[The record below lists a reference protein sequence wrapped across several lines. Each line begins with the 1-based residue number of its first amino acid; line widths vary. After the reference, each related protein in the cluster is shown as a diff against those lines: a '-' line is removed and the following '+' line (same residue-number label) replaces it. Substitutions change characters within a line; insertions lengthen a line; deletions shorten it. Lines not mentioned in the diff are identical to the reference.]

1 MTSTGSPLQL
11 TKHHGLGNDFLV
23 LLEPRDSIDL
33 ASLARAVCDRH
44 RGVGADGLLVAR
56 REPLS
61 MELYN
66 ADGGVAEMS
75 GNGIRCFAQAVVD
88 AGWQKAGT
96 FEILTGAGVRAVTVS
111 EESAP
116 GLRQVGVEMGV
127 AKVRAVDH
135 APAPIA
141 AEVDTGNP
149 HLVLL
154 ADDRSL
160 DLDAIGRE
168 YPDVNVE
175 IVTAVGDGLVMEVY
189 ERGVG
194 RTQACGTG
202 SCAAAAAARSWGL
215 VGDHV
220 VVHNPGGDL
229 AVDLSGDEARLTGP
243 TQFVARVEFAWR

>member
-1 MTSTGSPLQL
+1 MTAFHQL
-11 TKHHGLGNDFLV
+11 SKHHGLGNDFLV
-23 LLEPRDSIDL
+23 LLEPERSVDL
-33 ASLARAVCDRH
+33 PALARAACDRH

-56 REPLS
+56 RDPLT

-88 AGWQKAGT
+88 AGWQSAGG
-96 FEILTGAGVRAVTVS
+96 FDVVTGAGVRAVVVS

-116 GLRQVGVEMGV
+116 GLRQVSVDMGT
-127 AKVRAVDH
+127 AKVRDH
-135 APAPIA
+135 DGGPTPVA

-154 ADDRSL
+154 ADDRTL
-160 DLDAIGRE
+160 DLDAIGAAN
-168 YPDVNVE
+168 PHVNVE
-175 IVTAVGDGLVMEVY
+175 IVTAVGDGLVMEVF

-194 RTQACGTG
+194 RTLACGTG
-202 SCAAAAAARSWGL
+202 SVAAAAAARSWGI

-229 AVDLSGDEARLTGP
+229 AVDLQGDEARLIGP
-243 TQFVARVEFAWR
+243 TQFIARVELPCR